1 VAAPEGEIL
10 QAIGRLYESGQ
21 SVEEIVEE
29 LLKLGAA
36 RLASTT
42 EQDAPMI
49 RLVDRI
55 VFEAVN
61 RGASDIHI
69 QPEEKIVR
77 VRLRRDGILGAGY
90 LVPKEIQPA
99 LVARFKIIGGM
110 DIAESRRPQAG
121 RAKVTAASR
130 EIG

>member
-1 VAAPEGEIL
+1 MAQAQPAIRLGDWLLGQGYLTQTQLQLALREQKRKGTRLQVNLVAAPEGEIL
-10 QAIGRLYESGQ
+10 QAIGRLYESGR

-77 VRLRRDGILGAGY
+77 
-90 LVPKEIQPA
+90 
-99 LVARFKIIGGM
+99 
-110 DIAESRRPQAG
+110 
-121 RAKVTAASR
+121 
-130 EIG
+130 